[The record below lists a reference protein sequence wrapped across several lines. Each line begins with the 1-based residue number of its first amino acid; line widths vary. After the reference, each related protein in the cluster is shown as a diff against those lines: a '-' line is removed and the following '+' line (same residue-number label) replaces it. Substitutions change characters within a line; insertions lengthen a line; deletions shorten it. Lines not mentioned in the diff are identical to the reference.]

1 MSLRD
6 GDALEDPGWL
16 WVRLDPA
23 AASSRASRAAEEEAP
38 WAPRV
43 DIHELDDALVLLLD
57 LPGMKREEI
66 DLQVDADGVTVQG
79 RRRRA
84 EATRDLRLERPAG
97 AFRRAFRIGAPMNPA
112 EARATYQDGVLAV
125 TIPKARARQ
134 PRRVRVD
141 VR

>member
-1 MSLRD
+1 MDRGL
-6 GDALEDPGWL
+6 
-16 WVRLDPA
+16 
-23 AASSRASRAAEEEAP
+23 
-38 WAPRV
+38 
-43 DIHELDDALVLLLD
+43 
-57 LPGMKREEI
+57 
-66 DLQVDADGVTVQG
+66 ADQHAVEGVTVQG